1 MDVPGFLVRQFYV
14 KGSLRNSE
22 RGFELQA
29 RNPMGDGAL
38 VGVGRLAIDGQSIP
52 AGSVRALR
60 EGDDAPI
67 QASEVSPQRPI
78 RVRQGDRVT
87 LLVDGPRLER
97 GEHRL
102 EVELD
107 ELNLGRLRFS
117 VRDRLSGD

>member
-38 VGVGRLAIDGQSIP
+38 VGVGRLAVDGQPI
-52 AGSVRALR
+52 AADAVRALR
-60 EGDDAPI
+60 EGDATPI
-67 QASEVSPQRPI
+67 QASEVSPQQPI
-78 RVRQGDRVT
+78 RVRKGDRVT
-87 LLVDGPRLER
+87 LLVDGPRLEP

-107 ELNLGRLRFS
+107 ELNMGRLRFS

>member
-14 KGSLRNSE
+14 KGSLRNSAG
-22 RGFELQA
+22 GFELQA
-29 RNPMGDGAL
+29 RNPVGEGAL
-38 VGVGRLAIDGQSIP
+38 VGVGRLAIDGQVISP
-52 AGSVRALR
+52 ESVRALR

-67 QASEVSPQRPI
+67 QASEVSLQRPI

-87 LLVDGPRLER
+87 LLVEGPRLER

>member
-38 VGVGRLAIDGQSIP
+38 VGVGRLAIDGEPIP
-52 AGSVRALR
+52 AASVRALR
-60 EGDDAPI
+60 EGDTAPI
-67 QASEVSPQRPI
+67 KASDVSRERPI
-78 RVRQGDRVT
+78 RVQKGDRVT
-87 LLVDGPRLER
+87 LQVEGSQLEP

-107 ELNLGRLRFS
+107 ELNMGRLRFS
-117 VRDRLSGD
+117 VRDRLSDD

>member
-14 KGSLRNSE
+14 KGSLRNTD

-38 VGVGRLAIDGQSIP
+38 VGVGRLAIDGKPIP
-52 AGSVRALR
+52 ADLVWALR
-60 EGDDAPI
+60 EGDASPL
-67 QASEVSPQRPI
+67 QASDVNRQRPI
-78 RVRQGDRVT
+78 RVRKGDRVT
-87 LLVDGPRLER
+87 LQVEGSRLEP

-107 ELNLGRLRFS
+107 ELNMGRLRFS
-117 VRDRLSGD
+117 VRDRLSDD